1 MGPTIS
7 FMPTETPTRPL
18 IVNYCNYAFDSK
30 TLRHWVARYFIDP
43 WNVLEM
49 FGPLSSWNTGAV
61 TDMKRL
67 FTYKR
72 RFNDDISKW
81 KTQRVTDMHEM
92 FYQATHF
99 NINLNKWNVKKVRNF
114 KNMFYNATSYGYHLN
129 SWGSFVLDKHLIRGV
144 KNANYYTLTAFFGP
158 INNWDTSAVTD
169 MVRLFNYQ
177 DTFNEN
183 ITNWNVSGV
192 TIMAMMFRAASSFNQ
207 DISKWDV
214 SQVTDMWYMFLYAGS
229 FNQSLCSWL

>member
-7 FMPTETPTRPL
+7 FIPTEAPTRPL

-49 FGPLSSWNTGAV
+49 FGPLSSWDTGAV
-61 TDMKRL
+61 TDMQRL
-67 FTYKR
+67 FSYKR

-99 NINLNKWNVKKVRNF
+99 NINLNKWNVRKVENF
-114 KNMFYNATSYGYHLN
+114 KEMFYNATSYGYHLN
-129 SWGSFVLDKHLIRGV
+129 SWGLSLDNDLIRGV
-144 KNANYYTLTAFFGP
+144 KTANKYTLITFFGS
-158 INNWDTSAVTD
+158 INTWDTSSVTD
-169 MVRLFNYQ
+169 MEELFYYD
-177 DTFNEN
+177 DTFNAN
-183 ITNWNVSGV
+183 ITNCDVSKV
-192 TIMAMMFRAASSFNQ
+192 TTMRRMFQFASSFNR
-207 DISKWDV
+207 
-214 SQVTDMWYMFLYAGS
+214 
-229 FNQSLCSWL
+229 SLCSWLDYDNFPDYVDTYWMFYQSGCNVTYPV